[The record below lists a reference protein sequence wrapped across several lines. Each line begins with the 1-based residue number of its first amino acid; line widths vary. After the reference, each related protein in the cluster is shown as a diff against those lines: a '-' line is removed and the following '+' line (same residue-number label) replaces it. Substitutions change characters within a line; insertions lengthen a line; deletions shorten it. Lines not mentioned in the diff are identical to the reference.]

1 MFRRLVISLLGNLLR
16 YLKYIPSWGRDI
28 SSTVLVE
35 YIHSILV
42 KESKK
47 NLISTSKG
55 LDRVS
60 KDLDSI
66 YNIMDVLSTS
76 TELLG
81 IGYSFNQLLE
91 DLDIMTSTVAIEGAA
106 ISKKDIPGGY
116 ILIEG
121 RS

>member
-66 YNIMDVLSTS
+66 YNIMDWNV
-76 TELLG
+76 
-81 IGYSFNQLLE
+81 Q
-91 DLDIMTSTVAIEGAA
+91 
-106 ISKKDIPGGY
+106 
-116 ILIEG
+116 
-121 RS
+121 